1 MKNGARVQVPSAA
14 VLLTAL
20 TLLACAGV
28 SPVSSPAVSVPLATH
43 TSQPSPSHPP
53 IPAPIPA
60 LETPLDGPRGL
71 AFDEQGNLYVSE
83 CTWTYAAIERI
94 DPDGV
99 VTRFAGVGTP
109 GFSGDGGAA
118 TSAQLYCPTGLAVGT
133 DGAVYFADHVN
144 NRVRRVSTDGIITT
158 FAGSGPGGLGMGT
171 FSGDGGPATSATLQ
185 EPWGV
190 AFDSV
195 GNLYIGDRDNAR
207 VRRVDTSGVISTV
220 AGGGTS
226 PPSGDGG
233 QATQAFIC
241 VLGVGVNRDD
251 VLVVP
256 DTCLSTISTVDD
268 AGVMTRI
275 AGTGEAGFSGDGGPA
290 TSAVMDDPENIIF
303 DANGAMFM
311 EVNLRIRRIDTQGV
325 ITTVAGN
332 GTEGVP
338 REGALAVEEPL
349 PQAIW
354 GLALDGVGNL
364 YVADGAKNVWR
375 IDEQGIIS
383 RFAGGLE

>member
-1 MKNGARVQVPSAA
+1 MKDEATLKSVSAAILIASLALLGCAGAPPAAFPTLPVPSASA
-14 VLLTAL
+14 
-20 TLLACAGV
+20 
-28 SPVSSPAVSVPLATH
+28 SPATATFVP
-43 TSQPSPSHPP
+43 
-53 IPAPIPA
+53 PAPQPV
-60 LETPLDGPRGL
+60 LDAELQGPRGL
-71 AFDEQGNLYVSE
+71 AFDSLGNLYVSE
-83 CTWTYAAIERI
+83 CTWTFAAIERI
-94 DPDGV
+94 DPDGI

-109 GFSGDGGAA
+109 GYSGDGGPAI
-118 TSAQLYCPTGLAVGT
+118 SAQLYCPTGLAVGT

-158 FAGSGPGGLGMGT
+158 FAGSGPAGLGMGT
-171 FSGDGGPATSATLQ
+171 FTGDGGPATGATLQ
-185 EPWGV
+185 EPWGL
-190 AFDSV
+190 AFDSA

-207 VRRVDTSGVISTV
+207 VRRVDTRGVISTV

-226 PPSGDGG
+226 RPSGHGEL
-233 QATQAFIC
+233 ATQALIC
-241 VLGVGVNRDD
+241 VLGVGVNGDG

-275 AGTGEAGFSGDGGPA
+275 AGTGEVGFSGDGGPA
-290 TSAVMDDPENIIF
+290 TSAVMDDPENVIF
-303 DANGAMFM
+303 DANGVMFM
-311 EVNLRIRRIDTQGV
+311 EVNLRIRRIDSEGV

-338 REGALAVEEPL
+338 RDGALAVDEPL

-375 IDEQGIIS
+375 IDEQGIIT
-383 RFAGGLE
+383 RFAGMLS